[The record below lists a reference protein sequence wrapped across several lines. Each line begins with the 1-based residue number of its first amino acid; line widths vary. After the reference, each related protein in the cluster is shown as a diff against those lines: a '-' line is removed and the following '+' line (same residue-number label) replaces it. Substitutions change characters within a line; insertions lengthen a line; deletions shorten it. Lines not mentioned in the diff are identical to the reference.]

1 MTKYA
6 KLDSE
11 VLSAIGAQPTS
22 FSELFSPSVRQ
33 ECLVIAEAEGEIQ
46 VIATYTDSGCWS
58 IGVCQI
64 DEDVQIPQWE
74 TSFSTHEK
82 GYSVVL
88 TIQVPDDT
96 VLVPEDE

>member
-33 ECLVIAEAEGEIQ
+33 ECLVIAEAEGKHPMDVFCILDRRLQSLRKLGVIQ
-46 VIATYTDSGCWS
+46 HV
-58 IGVCQI
+58 
-64 DEDVQIPQWE
+64 
-74 TSFSTHEK
+74 K
-82 GYSVVL
+82 GKGW
-88 TIQVPDDT
+88 IQS
-96 VLVPEDE
+96 

>member
-33 ECLVIAEAEGEIQ
+33 ECLVIAEAEGKHPMYVFRILDRRLQSLSKLGVIQ
-46 VIATYTDSGCWS
+46 HV
-58 IGVCQI
+58 
-64 DEDVQIPQWE
+64 
-74 TSFSTHEK
+74 K
-82 GYSVVL
+82 GKGW
-88 TIQVPDDT
+88 IQP
-96 VLVPEDE
+96 

>member
-33 ECLVIAEAEGEIQ
+33 ECLVIAEAEGKHPMDVFRILTAASSHSGSLASSSTSKARGGFSHD
-46 VIATYTDSGCWS
+46 IAN
-58 IGVCQI
+58 
-64 DEDVQIPQWE
+64 
-74 TSFSTHEK
+74 H
-82 GYSVVL
+82 
-88 TIQVPDDT
+88 
-96 VLVPEDE
+96 

>member
-33 ECLVIAEAEGEIQ
+33 ECLVIAEAE
-46 VIATYTDSGCWS
+46 
-58 IGVCQI
+58 
-64 DEDVQIPQWE
+64 
-74 TSFSTHEK
+74 
-82 GYSVVL
+82 
-88 TIQVPDDT
+88 
-96 VLVPEDE
+96 